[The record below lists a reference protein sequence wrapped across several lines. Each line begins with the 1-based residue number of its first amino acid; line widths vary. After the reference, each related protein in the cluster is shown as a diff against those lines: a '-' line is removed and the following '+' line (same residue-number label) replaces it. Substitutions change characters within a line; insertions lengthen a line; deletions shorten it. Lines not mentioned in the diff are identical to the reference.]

1 VHEEASAWVAAE
13 VARLRA
19 LDYPELLRHQGHALH
34 CEMLS
39 CSGEVLVRET
49 QVFWDDKKRQTL
61 RVIVDVW
68 RPKKRGIILGRRAS
82 DDFIR
87 APDGSFIDE

>member
-1 VHEEASAWVAAE
+1 MHEEASAWVGAE

-19 LDYPELLRHQGHALH
+19 LDYAELHRHEGHALH

-39 CSGEVLVRET
+39 ESGEVLIRET
-49 QVFWDDKKRQTL
+49 QVHWDDKKRQTL

-68 RPKKRGIILGRRAS
+68 HPKRRGLVIGSLAS
-82 DDFIR
+82 EDFIR
-87 APDGSFIDE
+87 SPDGSFIDE